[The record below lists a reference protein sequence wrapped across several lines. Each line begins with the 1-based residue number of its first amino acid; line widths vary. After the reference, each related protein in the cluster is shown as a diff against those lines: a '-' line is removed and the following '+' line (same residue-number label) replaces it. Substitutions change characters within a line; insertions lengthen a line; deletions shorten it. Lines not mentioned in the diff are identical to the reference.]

1 MPRDLAGWLE
11 YIEALHPASIAMGL
25 ERVEL
30 VRQRLNLTPTF
41 PLLIVTGTNGKGST
55 CAMLESIYQAAGH
68 RVGCYTSPH
77 FVRFNERVRISG
89 NEVADDDLVRA
100 FAAVEQAR
108 QDVALTYF
116 EFGTLAAVWHMVTTG
131 VDVGILEVG
140 LGGRLD
146 AVNVF
151 EPVCSI
157 VTSVDLDHMDFLGN
171 DRESIGREK
180 AGVYRANLP
189 AIYGD
194 DAPPASLLA
203 YATELNADLR
213 LIQRDFGYSIT
224 PAGWR
229 YLAEGQDIELPLPAL
244 AGDFQLN
251 NAACVINAVLALST
265 QLPVTLE
272 QMRQGLLQVK
282 LNGRFQRVDHHPE
295 LILDVAHNPHAAA
308 ALASNLQRFPA
319 AGRTLAVFS
328 MLADKDIAGVLQI
341 IAPFIDAW
349 YVARVENAR
358 GAAADQLLSLISAL
372 DHGQAAGFADLGE
385 AYRQACNDAGENDR
399 ILVFGSFFTVAD
411 IMRELMRGA
420 APGLAPDSAKL
431 GADRKA

>member
-1 MPRDLAGWLE
+1 MPGDLAGWLN

-25 ERVEL
+25 ERVDL
-30 VRQRLNLTPTF
+30 VRQRLGLTPNF

-55 CAMLESIYQAAGH
+55 CAMLESIYQAAGL

-77 FVRFNERVRISG
+77 FVRFNERVRIGGS
-89 NEVADDDLVRA
+89 EVADDDLVRA
-100 FAAVEQAR
+100 FAAVEAAR
-108 QDVALTYF
+108 HDVALTYF
-116 EFGTLAAVWHMVTTG
+116 EFGTLAAVWHMVNAG
-131 VDVGILEVG
+131 VEVGILEVG

-180 AGVYRANLP
+180 AGVYRAQLP
-189 AIYGD
+189 AICGD
-194 DAPPASLLA
+194 EVPPASLLTHA
-203 YATELNADLR
+203 AEIAADLR
-213 LIQRDFGYSIT
+213 LIQRDFAYSIT

-229 YLAEGQDIELPLPAL
+229 YLAEGQDIALPLPAL

-251 NAACVINAVLALST
+251 NAACVINAVLALSA
-265 QLPVTLE
+265 QLPVSVE
-272 QMRQGLLQVK
+272 QMQQGLLQVK
-282 LNGRFQRVDHHPE
+282 LNGRFQRFAQHPE
-295 LILDVAHNPHAAA
+295 VILDVAHNPHAAA
-308 ALASNLQRFPA
+308 ALASNLKRFPV

-341 IAPFIDAW
+341 TAPLVDAW
-349 YVARVENAR
+349 YVASVENAR
-358 GAAADQLLSLISAL
+358 GAEADQLLSLISAM
-372 DHGQAAGFADLGE
+372 DDSQASGFADLGE

-411 IMRELMRGA
+411 IMRELMRNPVHEPAKSG
-420 APGLAPDSAKL
+420 PGH
-431 GADRKA
+431 